1 MNEHSEEFEDDEVVF
16 EAEVPILTVSAGEN
30 EKGSVFRDFLNM
42 RNEASFCDVAFVVQ
56 GTLFRAHRVVVSS
69 WSRWLFAMLSEG
81 PDQEIVSLD
90 VFSPQ
95 EFGAVLDYMYGEP
108 LEFSLANAEHMLKIV
123 RRLELRVVE
132 QKCWRFLLSIVNQ
145 ENCVQLHQ
153 IADFFEC
160 APLKISAWR
169 IIQESKPGYSAAPTH
184 MISSMRVSGNNTQ
197 ARRSHGLT
205 GPGEMDTMSNQPHNH
220 DDDSDDDDVEFS
232 IFSGNTPALTEQS
245 EEVGEGL
252 LGSVNKRY
260 DHFIHPDKLPKGT
273 PALQVVKAWSLRLQE
288 VFAECCDYAE
298 DMTIADHAQAAASQK
313 GESEHDRAQEEENE
327 HEQRPISTFSDTSGA
342 NRVMG
347 NPTPSSNGTPIMTQP
362 HPSSVQAKQHP
373 VSRSAHRESKAPSR
387 LARQSRAQQPEV
399 SVTEED
405 TEETHHQHDEQERQ
419 HQHQL
424 DQHHHH
430 QQNHHQ
436 DEDRDQDKY
445 TSSSTPSAPLDWRQE
460 LTDFYIANN
469 LHEKIQSI
477 DAILEAWHGREL
489 DMMEVLHDKYR
500 VEFDDHTRDRLSQ

>member
-1 MNEHSEEFEDDEVVF
+1 MNEHSEEFEDEEVIY

-132 QKCWRFLLSIVNQ
+132 QKCWRFLLSIVNR

-184 MISSMRVSGNNTQ
+184 MINSMRVNGNNAQ

-205 GPGEMDTMSNQPHNH
+205 GPGEMDTASNQPHNH
-220 DDDSDDDDVEFS
+220 DDDDSDDDDVEFS
-232 IFSGNTPALTEQS
+232 IFSGNTPALSTEQS
-245 EEVGEGL
+245 ELADEGL
-252 LGSVNKRY
+252 LGSANKRY

-273 PALQVVKAWSLRLQE
+273 PALQVVKAWSFRLQE
-288 VFAECCDYAE
+288 VFAECCDHAE
-298 DMTIADHAQAAASQK
+298 DMNIAEHAQAAASQR
-313 GESEHDRAQEEENE
+313 GESEDDQAEEQEN
-327 HEQRPISTFSDTSGA
+327 EQRPISTFSDLSGA
-342 NRVMG
+342 NRVTS
-347 NPTPSSNGTPIMTQP
+347 NPTPSSTPIMAQP
-362 HPSSVQAKQHP
+362 RPSSVPTRQQPA
-373 VSRSAHRESKAPSR
+373 SRSALRESKAPSR
-387 LARQSRAQQPEV
+387 LARPSRVQQPEV
-399 SVTEED
+399 SITEED
-405 TEETHHQHDEQERQ
+405 TEQAHHSHNEQEQ
-419 HQHQL
+419 P
-424 DQHHHH
+424 HH
-430 QQNHHQ
+430 QQQH
-436 DEDRDQDKY
+436 EDLDQGKHTTY
-445 TSSSTPSAPLDWRQE
+445 STPSAPLDWRQE

-500 VEFDDHTRDRLSQ
+500 VEFDDNLRDRLSQ